1 MAETKN
7 TKSGFTAEERSAMK
21 ERAAELKAQE
31 KAANN
36 REAGLKDV
44 LAAIDKLDG
53 SDQKLAKGL
62 HDLVTAAA
70 PSLVPKTYYGMPGWA
85 NADGKIICFFQ
96 PASKFKVRYGTLGF
110 EQPSKLDDGT
120 MWPTAWALLE
130 LTPAHAKTITALV
143 KKAIG

>member
-1 MAETKN
+1 MAETKT
-7 TKSGFTAEERSAMK
+7 TKPGLSPE
-21 ERAAELKAQE
+21 ERAALKEHLAEIKAQE
-31 KAANN
+31 KAGNN
-36 REAGLKDV
+36 RAAGLKDV
-44 LAAIDKLDG
+44 MAAIAKLDG

-130 LTPAHAKTITALV
+130 LTPAHAKTITELV
-143 KKAIG
+143 KKAVG

>member
-1 MAETKN
+1 
-7 TKSGFTAEERSAMK
+7 MK
-21 ERAAELKAQE
+21 QRAAELKAQE
-31 KAANN
+31 KAAGN

-53 SDQKLAKGL
+53 TDRQIAQGL
-62 HDLVTAAA
+62 HDLVSDVA

-130 LTPAHAKTITALV
+130 WTPAHAKTIAALV
-143 KKAIG
+143 KKAVG